1 MEICPLKVVLI
12 YLDRQTD
19 VTKVIGTFRDN
30 WTLLKEGFHFLYGM
44 IWLEDIVTVV
54 YFYTIC
60 PDYHI
65 LEKYSFNGSFMMEN
79 YELLIC

>member
-30 WTLLKEGFHFLYGM
+30 
-44 IWLEDIVTVV
+44 
-54 YFYTIC
+54 
-60 PDYHI
+60 
-65 LEKYSFNGSFMMEN
+65 
-79 YELLIC
+79 